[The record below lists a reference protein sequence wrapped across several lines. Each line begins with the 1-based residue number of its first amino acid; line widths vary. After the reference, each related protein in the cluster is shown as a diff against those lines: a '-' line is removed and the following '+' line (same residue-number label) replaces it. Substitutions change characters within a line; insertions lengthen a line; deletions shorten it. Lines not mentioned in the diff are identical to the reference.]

1 MSSLCPHGQ
10 EGRGCGGLSPVAAGN
25 SEGNAVGGNGAREQ
39 RRSPTGS
46 TAHAWSCLLNAL
58 SLWLVCFAGPGTHGG
73 PPPTLVLPEAAPP
86 LQGILEWLRL

>member
-46 TAHAWSCLLNAL
+46 TARAWSCLLNAL
-58 SLWLVCFAGPGTHGG
+58 SLWLVCLAGPGTHEG